1 MKINIKDLE
10 LLRNGGFNL
19 SQRAIS
25 GVLLSA
31 FFVGIGMFYA
41 FRSDKDAPDAFNSDA
56 VSSLADHINNFPTD
70 ISINDNYEIIEPYH
84 QEDPINVSLEQIN
97 SLNIII
103 NDCNCSDEFIS
114 NVCAELEKDGINFS
128 LAKEC
133 KNIDV
138 DDAVIITLD
147 EQYIAGPGT
156 AVLAPFE
163 NDRLGNSDALAMA
176 AFRAFYEKGF
186 IVDGVSCGKIGF
198 KENEDG
204 TVSERIPT
212 PTENAIGKD
221 KISSFV
227 TISFGTQNTPPTLVA
242 SALENMLT
250 RYYAYNVDYSIKEDL
265 IYCVQKDDSYEIVSK
280 KMGASSEEINNYND
294 TIDKSILLPGE
305 TLVNPQIENIRPFSQ
320 HVPINLFVEKTLW
333 SK

>member
-1 MKINIKDLE
+1 
-10 LLRNGGFNL
+10 
-19 SQRAIS
+19 
-25 GVLLSA
+25 
-31 FFVGIGMFYA
+31 
-41 FRSDKDAPDAFNSDA
+41 
-56 VSSLADHINNFPTD
+56 
-70 ISINDNYEIIEPYH
+70 
-84 QEDPINVSLEQIN
+84 
-97 SLNIII
+97 
-103 NDCNCSDEFIS
+103 
-114 NVCAELEKDGINFS
+114 
-128 LAKEC
+128 
-133 KNIDV
+133 
-138 DDAVIITLD
+138 
-147 EQYIAGPGT
+147 
-156 AVLAPFE
+156 
-163 NDRLGNSDALAMA
+163 MA

-265 IYCVQKDDSYEIVSK
+265 IYCVQKDDSYEIISK

-305 TLVNPQIENIRPFSQ
+305 TLVNPQIENIRAFSQ
-320 HVPINLFVEKTLW
+320 HVPINLFIEKTLW